1 MINWIMEYLFSFA
14 EVFLSFI
21 FCEAFFEKKVSK
33 ANKISY
39 LCIALVLAAVII
51 ALNSIQL
58 FSIANTV
65 IFYVVLCIIDIFLF
79 KEKWFKIVGVELTY
93 FVLVF
98 ISDTTIMT
106 AAAQISGISAS
117 EVESNF
123 SGARIAGSFGSKILL
138 ATICVGIS
146 RLLDKNRAFNRK
158 AYALG
163 FGGTIL
169 LIILS
174 AVIYYKLADNTENNG
189 MVVLLFFFMLALFFS
204 TFIAFMFF
212 LDSQRKKQEN
222 ELIRQQNQFLE
233 RSLTE
238 QENTFFMWRKS
249 IHDYKS
255 TILALDL
262 YIEQNRLNDLFDHI
276 HREKEKFAR
285 DSHFFRTGNPAV
297 DTIINTKYTTAQKN
311 GITFSVNARLPE
323 KCAVSDIHLAAII
336 GNLLDNAIEAQENES
351 EPFVR
356 INISI
361 EGDLLII
368 NIINKCSEPSK
379 NGKTSKKDK
388 QFHGIG
394 LKSVDSTARQYG
406 GDFSLDYENETA
418 AATVVI
424 PNKRKEFINSASK

>member
-21 FCEAFFEKKVSK
+21 FCEAFFDKKVLK
-33 ANKISY
+33 ANKVSY
-39 LCIALVLAAVII
+39 LCIALVLAALII
-51 ALNSIQL
+51 TLNSVQL
-58 FSIANTV
+58 FSLVNTV
-65 IFYVVLCIIDIFLF
+65 IFFVLYCFASKFLF
-79 KEKWFKIVGVELTY
+79 KTSWLKVIGVELTY
-93 FVLVF
+93 FFLLF
-98 ISDTTIMT
+98 ILDTTIMT
-106 AAAQISGISAS
+106 AAAQISGISAA

-123 SGARIAGSFGSKILL
+123 SSARIAGGIGTKILL
-138 ATICVGIS
+138 ATICIGIN
-146 RLLDKNRAFNRK
+146 RLLDKNKAFNRK

-163 FGGTIL
+163 FGGTVIL
-169 LIILS
+169 IVLS

-222 ELIRQQNQFLE
+222 ELILQQNQFLE

-285 DSHFFRTGNPAV
+285 DSHFFRTGNSAV
-297 DTIINTKYTTAQKN
+297 DTIINTKHTTAQKN
-311 GITFSVNARLPE
+311 GIAFSVNARLPE
-323 KCAVSDIHLAAII
+323 KCAVSDIHLATMI
-336 GNLLDNAIEAQENES
+336 GNLLDNAIEAQENEL

-356 INISI
+356 VNISI

-368 NIINKCSEPSK
+368 NIINKCSEPLKS
-379 NGKTSKKDK
+379 GKTSKKDK

-406 GDFSLDYENETA
+406 GDFSLYYENETA

-424 PNKRKEFINSASK
+424 PNKQKNS